1 VDPELT
7 ALVPLFVDEA
17 RDRLERLAA
26 LAPRLP
32 HSGGELEEARRELH
46 TLKGAARMLRV
57 GAIAELCHAAEEL
70 LASPP
75 ADCVRRLTRAL
86 DGLALMVDAVAAGG
100 EPRPDPALLTGL
112 GGVAPAA
119 GRATGGSPPS
129 PGARAEELRVEA
141 AELDALGERA
151 AQVRSLALAG
161 QRGVER
167 LHQLAALADRGT
179 DEPQPERVLAALG
192 AMLRQAAV
200 DLEGNQQRLARAA
213 DEQVERAL
221 ALGLQPLRGLLQRL
235 ARAAR
240 DLGAAL
246 GRELEVE
253 VAGEETRLDRR
264 IVRQLEEALLHLTRN
279 AVDHGIEPAA
289 ERTRT
294 GKRPTGYIRL
304 AAAAAG
310 DRVRLEITDDGAGVD
325 PQAVLRRAVDSGRL
339 TAEAAAA
346 LAPRDVLRLLLL
358 PGFTLRPEV
367 SEISGRGVGLDAVA
381 AAVGRAGGDLTIDSR
396 PGGGTRIAIEVPVAR
411 RGESVLL
418 VRVGDL
424 RLALPAGAARQ
435 ASRLA
440 AGQVVERQDEVLALL
455 GDREVR
461 CASLARLFGRTPAEA
476 PLLVEGSSAGQPLA
490 VLVDEVEGEQ
500 EVLVRPL
507 PRAAAH
513 RLVEGMALLASGQPV
528 AVLSPTA
535 LARADARGAIA
546 AIPTGPALRRV
557 RVLLVE
563 DSPVTRELERRLLE
577 GAGFEV
583 RAAADAEEALAS
595 LSAGGVD
602 CVVTD
607 IEMPGIDGLDLTARL
622 RAQERHAH
630 LPVVV
635 VSNRDRPEDRLRGL
649 QAGADAYLTKQG
661 LNAGELVELVR
672 RLGGG

>member
-1 VDPELT
+1 VDPELVS
-7 ALVPLFVDEA
+7 LVPLFCDEA

-46 TLKGAARMLRV
+46 TLKGAARMLRI
-57 GAIAELCHAAEEL
+57 GAMAELCHAAEEL

-75 ADCVRRLTRAL
+75 ADCGRRLTRAL
-86 DGLALMVDAVAAGG
+86 DGLALMVDTVADGG
-100 EPRPDPALLTGL
+100 EPRPDPALVAGL
-112 GGVAPAA
+112 GGRAPTAA
-119 GRATGGSPPS
+119 LPVGGSSPPA
-129 PGARAEELRVEA
+129 GARVEELRVEA
-141 AELDALGERA
+141 AALDALGERA

-161 QRGVER
+161 RQGVER
-167 LHQLAALADRGT
+167 LYQLAALADRGM
-179 DEPQPERVLAALG
+179 DEPQPERILAVLG
-192 AMLRQAAV
+192 AMLRRAAV

-213 DEQVERAL
+213 EEQVERAL
-221 ALGLQPLRGLLQRL
+221 SLELQPLRGLLQRL

-240 DLGAAL
+240 DLGDAL
-246 GRELEVE
+246 GREVEVE

-289 ERTRT
+289 ERERA
-294 GKRPTGYIRL
+294 GKSPTGHIRL

-310 DRVRLEITDDGAGVD
+310 GRVRLEITDDGAGVD
-325 PQAVLRRAVDSGRL
+325 PQVVLRRAVDSGRL
-339 TAEAAAA
+339 TAEVAAG
-346 LAPRDVLRLLLL
+346 LEPREVLRLLLL

-367 SEISGRGVGLDAVA
+367 SETSGRGVGLDAVA
-381 AAVGRAGGDLTIDSR
+381 AAVGRVGGDLAIDSQ
-396 PGGGTRIAIEVPVAR
+396 PGGGTRIAIEVPVGR
-411 RGESVLL
+411 RGESVLV

-435 ASRLA
+435 ATRLPA
-440 AGQVVERQDEVLALL
+440 TRLVEREGQLLALL
-455 GDREVR
+455 GDRQVR
-461 CASLARLFGRTPAEA
+461 CASLARLFGRVPAEA

-513 RLVEGMALLASGQPV
+513 RLVDGMALLASGEPV
-528 AVLSPTA
+528 AVLSPAA
-535 LARADARGAIA
+535 LARDDGGAA
-546 AIPTGPALRRV
+546 APIPTGPASRRV

-595 LSAGGVD
+595 LAAGDVD

-607 IEMPGIDGLDLTARL
+607 IEMPGVDGLELTARL
-622 RAQERHAH
+622 RALERYAH

-649 QAGADAYLTKQG
+649 QAGADAYLTKQA